1 MKTFLTDIINSNDA
15 IVVEITLV
23 DSYCKSAELETIED
37 IDSLSIVADEVLILE
52 PIVVSDRVVK
62 FITKAPKGNIEF
74 IILNYHSKG
83 KVHSK
88 ELEV

>member
-1 MKTFLTDIINSNDA
+1 MKTFLTDIIVSNGA
-15 IVVEITLV
+15 VVVEITLV

-52 PIVVSDRVVK
+52 PIVVSERTVK
-62 FITKAPKGNIEF
+62 FVTKAPSGTIEF

-83 KVHSK
+83 KIHAK

>member
-1 MKTFLTDIINSNDA
+1 MKTFLTDIISSNDA

-23 DSYCKSAELETIED
+23 DSYYKNAELETVED

-62 FITKAPKGNIEF
+62 FVTKAPRGTIEF
-74 IILNYHSKG
+74 IILNYHNKG
-83 KVHSK
+83 TIHSK